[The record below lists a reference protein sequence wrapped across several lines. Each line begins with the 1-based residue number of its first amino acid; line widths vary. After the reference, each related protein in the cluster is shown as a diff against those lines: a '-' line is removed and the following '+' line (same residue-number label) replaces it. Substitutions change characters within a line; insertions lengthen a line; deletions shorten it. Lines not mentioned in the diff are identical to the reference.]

1 MCIPSFFATHHKV
14 VVVGFTDCADEEGG
28 GFECCRGGSY
38 FGDGGDMG
46 GHGTGF
52 YHAGNFGG
60 VHRLTVVDPALLKGD
75 SWGDTWWRRDN

>member
-1 MCIPSFFATHHKV
+1 MCIPPFFTTHHKV

-28 GFECCRGGSY
+28 GFEGCRGGSY
-38 FGDGGDMG
+38 FGDGGDVG

-60 VHRLTVVDPALLKGD
+60 VHRLTVVDPVLLKGD
-75 SWGDTWWRRDN
+75 AWG